1 MSVRNRLVLPV
12 ILSSFA
18 VLVGCGGSSNPT
30 VTPPP
35 SGSFSNSNLSGT
47 YVFSVTGSDL
57 NGNFVTMMGTF
68 TADGKGNIS
77 GGVIDKNGTAGSPLL
92 GAGITSGSYIV
103 GKDGRPA
110 GSSSVPTG
118 LLTLQSGTSAVFTF
132 DFVLTS
138 SQHGLITEFDNLGS
152 ASGTLDLQSTVT
164 QANINGQ
171 SYAFNLTG
179 TDGVGT
185 TLCGVATGG
194 PLTPIP
200 FSTVGAFTLDA
211 NGNISTGVADFNN
224 NCVSNGSTN
233 VSVTQGSVTL
243 GSGANFG
250 KAALTTTTGSAVTY
264 SFDVLA
270 IDSTHLKFIE
280 TDTQPTLVGDAFTQ
294 APSIASGNNVFTVA
308 GFDSSSA
315 VSGPF
320 TAAGLIVTDGSG
332 NITSGS
338 AEDINDGGAAA
349 VIPSFTGSYTKLAGG
364 RSEFTL
370 SGFVNGNDL
379 VACSSCLFA
388 VYPSSGGLQM
398 LEIDDGGM
406 TNGIAYPQSATTFAA
421 GEGYGMN
428 LSGATPNS
436 SEDDIAEF
444 TNNNGSFS
452 GIIDINDQGMA
463 LSFKNSYAGNYTADT
478 SVPGRGTVTNTKNG
492 PLLTTYVVDSST
504 SVAVST
510 DPNMV
515 GLGALV
521 TQNASAK
528 SNVVANHLA
537 VLRTAPSPRIKSAK
551 KKSAATR

>member
-18 VLVGCGGSSNPT
+18 VLAGCGGSGNPT

-35 SGSFSNSNLSGT
+35 SGSFSNSNLNGT
-47 YVFSVTGSDL
+47 YVFSVTGTDAG
-57 NGNFVTMMGTF
+57 NNFVTTMGAF

-77 GGVIDKNGTAGSPLL
+77 GGVIDENGTAGSPLL
-92 GAGITSGSYIV
+92 EAGITSGSYIV
-103 GKDGRPA
+103 GPDGRPT
-110 GSSSVPTG
+110 GSSTAPTG
-118 LLTLQSGTSAVFTF
+118 LITLQTGTSNVFTF

-138 SQHGLITEFDNLGS
+138 SEHGLITEFDNFGS
-152 ASGTLDLQSTVT
+152 GSGTLDLESTVT

-179 TDGVGT
+179 AAGIGT
-185 TLCGVATGG
+185 TLCG
-194 PLTPIP
+194 TPTSGSVIP

-211 NGNISTGVADFNN
+211 NGKISTGVADFND
-224 NCVSNGSTN
+224 NCLSSGSTN
-233 VSVTQGSVTL
+233 VSVTLGSVTL
-243 GSGANFG
+243 GSGTTFG
-250 KAALTTTTGSAVTY
+250 KAVITTTTAPAVTY

-270 IDSTHLKFIE
+270 IDATHLKFIE
-280 TDTQPTLVGDAFTQ
+280 TDTRPTLTGDAFTQ
-294 APSIASGNNVFTVA
+294 APSIPSGNNVFTVA
-308 GFDSSSA
+308 GFDSL
-315 VSGPF
+315 VVGPF

-332 NITSGS
+332 HVTSGS
-338 AEDINDGGAAA
+338 VEDINDAGAASK
-349 VIPSFTGSYTKLAGG
+349 ISFTGSYTPLAGG

-370 SGFVNGNDL
+370 SGFVNGNNGGG
-379 VACSSCLFA
+379 CSGCLFA

-406 TNGIAYPQSATTFAA
+406 TNGIAYAQNATTFAS

-428 LSGATPNS
+428 LSGATSGS

-452 GIIDINDQGMA
+452 GIIDINDQGTV
-463 LSFKNSYAGNYTADT
+463 SFKNSYGGNYIADT
-478 SVPGRGTVTNTKNG
+478 TVPGRGTVANTKNG

-521 TQNASAK
+521 KQNSSAK

-537 VLRTAPSPRIKSAK
+537 VLRTTPSPRMKLAK

>member
-1 MSVRNRLVLPV
+1 MSLGNRLVLPV
-12 ILSSFA
+12 ILSFFA
-18 VLVGCGGSSNPT
+18 VLAGCGASSSNPT

-35 SGSFSNSNLSGT
+35 SGSFSDSNLSGT
-47 YVFSVTGSDL
+47 YVFSVTGTDV
-57 NGNFVTMMGTF
+57 NNNFVTMMGTF

-77 GGVIDKNGTAGSPLL
+77 SGVIDVNGTGGSLL
-92 GAGITSGSYIV
+92 GAGITSGSYSV
-103 GKDGRPA
+103 GTDGRPT
-110 GSSSVPTG
+110 GSPSLPTG
-118 LLTLQSGTSAVFTF
+118 LMTLHSGANVFTF

-138 SQHGLITEFDNLGS
+138 SEHGLMTEFDSNGS
-152 ASGTLDLQSTVT
+152 GSGTLDVQSNVT
-164 QANINGQ
+164 QANISGQ

-179 TDGVGT
+179 ANSISTV
-185 TLCGVATGG
+185 LCGVAMG
-194 PLTPIP
+194 TPVVTP

-224 NCVSNGSTN
+224 NCVSSGSTN
-233 VSVTQGSVTL
+233 VSVTGGSVTL
-243 GSGANFG
+243 GSGTTFG
-250 KAALTTTTGSAVTY
+250 KAAITTASAVTF

-280 TDTQPTLVGDAFTQ
+280 TDAQPTLVGDVFTRVS
-294 APSIASGNNVFTVA
+294 SIPTGNNVFSLA
-308 GFDSSSA
+308 GFDSS
-315 VSGPF
+315 VQGPF

-338 AEDINDGGAAA
+338 VEDINDVGAAS
-349 VIPSFTGSYTKLAGG
+349 VKTGFTGSYAALAGG

-370 SGFVNGNDL
+370 SGFVNGNNGA
-379 VACSSCLFA
+379 ACSGCLFA

-406 TNGIAYPQSATTFAA
+406 TNGIAYTQHATTFASGA
-421 GEGYGMN
+421 GYGMN
-428 LSGATPNS
+428 LSGATS
-436 SEDDIAEF
+436 SGPEEDDIAEF
-444 TNNNGSFS
+444 TNNSGSFR
-452 GIIDINDQGMA
+452 GIIDFNDQGS
-463 LSFKNSYAGNYTADT
+463 LSFKNSYSGNYAADT
-478 SVPGRGTVTNTKNG
+478 SVPGRGTVANSKNG
-492 PLLTTYVVDSST
+492 PLLTTYVIDSST

-521 TQNASAK
+521 SQNSSAK

-537 VLRTAPSPRIKSAK
+537 VLRATPSSRMKWAK

>member
-18 VLVGCGGSSNPT
+18 VLAGCGGSSNPT

-47 YVFSVTGSDL
+47 YVFSVTGTDSVS
-57 NGNFVTMMGTF
+57 NFVTMMGTF
-68 TADGKGNIS
+68 TADGKGKIS

-103 GKDGRPA
+103 GTDGRPTGNSTA
-110 GSSSVPTG
+110 PTG
-118 LLTLQSGTSAVFTF
+118 LITLQSGTSAFTF

-152 ASGTLDLQSTVT
+152 ASGTLDLQSSVT

-171 SYAFNLTG
+171 SYALNLSGAIGIG
-179 TDGVGT
+179 TV
-185 TLCGVATGG
+185 LCGITTGG
-194 PLTPIP
+194 SVTP

-211 NGNISTGVADFNN
+211 NGKIGTGVADFNN

-243 GSGANFG
+243 GSGTTFG
-250 KAALTTTTGSAVTY
+250 KAAITTASAVTY

-280 TDTQPTLVGDAFTQ
+280 TDAQPTLVGDAFTQ
-294 APSIASGNNVFTVA
+294 APSIPSGNNVFTVA
-308 GFDSSSA
+308 GFDSSSLVA
-315 VSGPF
+315 GPF

-332 NITSGS
+332 NITNGS
-338 AEDINDGGAAA
+338 VEDINDAGAPAE
-349 VIPSFTGSYTKLAGG
+349 ITGFTGSYTALAGG

-370 SGFVNGNDL
+370 IGFGNGNNG
-379 VACSSCLFA
+379 VACSPCRFA

-406 TNGIAYPQSATTFAA
+406 TNGIAYAQKATTFAS

-428 LSGATPNS
+428 LSGATANS

-452 GIIDINDQGMA
+452 GIIDFNDQGS
-463 LSFKNSYAGNYTADT
+463 LSFRNAYGGNYTADT
-478 SVPGRGTVTNTKNG
+478 AVPGRGTVANTKNG
-492 PLLTTYVVDSST
+492 PLLTTYVIDSST

-510 DPNMV
+510 DPKMV

-521 TQNASAK
+521 TQNSGAK
-528 SNVVANHLA
+528 SNVVAKHLA
-537 VLRTAPSPRIKSAK
+537 VLRTTLSPRMKSAK